1 MSAHDPKRK
10 FTRRGHCDPLGLML
24 AVRRHYGPSGGN
36 ACKRASLWITMMP
49 ENGWSSS
56 RIRKSAPETDSAQM
70 TSDAKVVA
78 FAGAIREKPANKIII
93 QTSSTAKKGTGIELP
108 RCEKSRNRACIKSF
122 VTWIIRA

>member
-1 MSAHDPKRK
+1 
-10 FTRRGHCDPLGLML
+10 
-24 AVRRHYGPSGGN
+24 
-36 ACKRASLWITMMP
+36 MMP